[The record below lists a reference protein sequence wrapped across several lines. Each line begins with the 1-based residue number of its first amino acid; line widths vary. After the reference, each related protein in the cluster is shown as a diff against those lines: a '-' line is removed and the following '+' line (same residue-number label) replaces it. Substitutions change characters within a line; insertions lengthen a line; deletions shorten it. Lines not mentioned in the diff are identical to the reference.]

1 MQRAGWRTY
10 AGLPKLKLKGPRY
23 FYRINV
29 IKSARVLRLT
39 LFMCAWHRT
48 EPPEAGERSCVVSR
62 HRATGHGHLEPVVKQ
77 YRPGVLACQVTVKPG
92 SFKNFGQG
100 TGEGPIVK

>member
-1 MQRAGWRTY
+1 M
-10 AGLPKLKLKGPRY
+10 
-23 FYRINV
+23 
-29 IKSARVLRLT
+29 
-39 LFMCAWHRT
+39 
-48 EPPEAGERSCVVSR
+48 SR